1 MKKIVSTF
9 FVCLLLVGCV
19 FAFTACGA
27 TISGEYKAAFSVT
40 TYKFSFNK
48 VTITVDN
55 IIGEDTVIE
64 GKYSIEKDEEDNR
77 TITFTFESTE
87 KDADD
92 YSGTFTFKEGE
103 EEGKKYIQIGPIK
116 YYKQ

>member
-1 MKKIVSTF
+1 MKRIVSAF
-9 FVCLLLVGCV
+9 VVCLLLVSCV

-27 TISGEYKAAFSVT
+27 MISGEYKDALNVT
-40 TYKFSFNK
+40 TYKFSGNK

-55 IIGEDTVIE
+55 IIGEDTVLE

-87 KDADD
+87 EDADD
-92 YSGTFTFKEGE
+92 YSGTFSFKEGE
-103 EEGKKYIQIGPIK
+103 EEGKKYIQIGLFK